1 MCFSQKQNLKF
12 IKRLCRDRL
21 MKNSDDCLNSGK
33 QELQLRVTG
42 DGRNIQRGR
51 GAFSK
56 SHSTWQYQGW
66 FPILTH
72 RERGPHVGHGG
83 VGRCPR
89 QNSGVE
95 FGEAVRN
102 RQCWCDGPAG

>member
-1 MCFSQKQNLKF
+1 
-12 IKRLCRDRL
+12 

-51 GAFSK
+51 GGFLKVTQHVAVPRLVPDLDA
-56 SHSTWQYQGW
+56 QGTRS
-66 FPILTH
+66 P
-72 RERGPHVGHGG
+72 RRSAVGGQVPEAEQWGG
-83 VGRCPR
+83 AC
-89 QNSGVE
+89 
-95 FGEAVRN
+95 EAYH